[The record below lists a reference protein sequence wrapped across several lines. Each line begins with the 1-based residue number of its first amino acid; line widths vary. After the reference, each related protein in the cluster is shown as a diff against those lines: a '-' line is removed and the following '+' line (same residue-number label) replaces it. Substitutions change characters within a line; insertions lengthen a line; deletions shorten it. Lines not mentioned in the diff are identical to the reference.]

1 MGFSV
6 LGLHWVRIG
15 IGSRGQG
22 LTINFVWRV
31 HIEYTYIIYAILVL
45 TSLTPGECPWTHP
58 LSFVLYVLKS
68 FLNTFYFVNDAVSV
82 IDYVLPDHHW
92 QLYVILS
99 LVVHLV
105 IFKLFTEFLGILKKE
120 DPNNEENVLSEIKI
134 DEKEEPV
141 GKNVPSDNL
150 EMSDLSSDSISEKN
164 QEEGDSDPE
173 TRKLGGKMF

>member
-1 MGFSV
+1 M
-6 LGLHWVRIG
+6 
-15 IGSRGQG
+15 
-22 LTINFVWRV
+22 
-31 HIEYTYIIYAILVL
+31 
-45 TSLTPGECPWTHP
+45 
-58 LSFVLYVLKS
+58 SFVLYVLKS

-82 IDYVLPDHHW
+82 IDYVLPDHHG

-105 IFKLFTEFLGILKKE
+105 IFKLFTEYLGILKKA

-150 EMSDLSSDSISEKN
+150 EMSDLSSDSITEKN

>member
-1 MGFSV
+1 MNYC
-6 LGLHWVRIG
+6 L
-15 IGSRGQG
+15 SRGRIRSR
-22 LTINFVWRV
+22 TKYPC
-31 HIEYTYIIYAILVL
+31 H
-45 TSLTPGECPWTHP
+45 
-58 LSFVLYVLKS
+58 
-68 FLNTFYFVNDAVSV
+68 
-82 IDYVLPDHHW
+82 VLPDHHG

-150 EMSDLSSDSISEKN
+150 EHGACGRCPRGLMCPKGYLN
-164 QEEGDSDPE
+164 G
-173 TRKLGGKMF
+173 FA

>member
-1 MGFSV
+1 M
-6 LGLHWVRIG
+6 
-15 IGSRGQG
+15 
-22 LTINFVWRV
+22 
-31 HIEYTYIIYAILVL
+31 
-45 TSLTPGECPWTHP
+45 
-58 LSFVLYVLKS
+58 SFVLYVLKS

-82 IDYVLPDHHW
+82 IDYVLPDHHG

-150 EMSDLSSDSISEKN
+150 EMSDMSPDSITEKK
-164 QEEGDSDPE
+164 P
-173 TRKLGGKMF
+173 RRGGQRP